1 MFLGAIFFAIL
12 LALITGR
19 NLMSIRYLPLK
30 FSEIFIAAFFI
41 RALCEYTGLLGKY
54 VPYVFI
60 FSYMLLFVG
69 VILNV
74 RLREMILIGFGF
86 FLNFLVIAFNGG
98 SMPVSL
104 DALGP
109 KAHDIFL
116 QAEQTQ
122 RVLTHS
128 ILTSETPLWFLAD
141 IIPIPL
147 PFIRYVASVGDIFIS
162 VGIFL
167 FVYLNMKQK
176 SAQN

>member
-1 MFLGAIFFAIL
+1 
-12 LALITGR
+12 
-19 NLMSIRYLPLK
+19 
-30 FSEIFIAAFFI
+30 
-41 RALCEYTGLLGKY
+41 
-54 VPYVFI
+54 
-60 FSYMLLFVG
+60 
-69 VILNV
+69 
-74 RLREMILIGFGF
+74 MILIGFGF